1 MKFED
6 RYHSAVRTS
15 NLKSEEKTTFSASDI
30 MGAAGLASK
39 PRTASETSDSRPGQP
54 LAMALLRLLS
64 GDNHASAEVLAILS
78 VKVIGKAHRVGP
90 DIEQPAALMLSAL
103 VLGHFRDRRCRSC
116 KGHGFELIKGAPAIG
131 DKQCLQCDGTGNRPF
146 DAMFTA
152 DRVDLARW
160 LAAELD
166 RELAKAGP
174 AAMAALAPRLVL

>member
-54 LAMALLRLLS
+54 LAMALLRLLT

-78 VKVIGKAHRVGP
+78 VKVIGKAHRLGP
-90 DIEQPAALMLSAL
+90 EIEQPAALMLSAL
-103 VLGHFRDRRCRSC
+103 VLGHFRDGRCRSC

-131 DKQCLQCDGTGNRPF
+131 DKQCPQCDGTGNRPF
-146 DAMFTA
+146 DAMFTT
-152 DRVDLARW
+152 DRIDLARW

-174 AAMAALAPRLVL
+174 AAMAALAPRLIL

>member
-6 RYHSAVRTS
+6 RYHSSVRTS
-15 NLKSEEKTTFSASDI
+15 NLKSEAKTTFSSSDVL
-30 MGAAGLASK
+30 GAAGLAGK
-39 PRTASETSDSRPGQP
+39 TRRASETSDSRPGQP
-54 LAMALLRLLS
+54 LAMALMRLLT

-78 VKVIGKAHRVGP
+78 VKVIGKAHRIGP
-90 DIEQPAALMLSAL
+90 EIEQPAALMLSAL
-103 VLGHFRDRRCRSC
+103 VLGHFRDQRCRSC

-131 DKQCLQCDGTGNRPF
+131 DKQCTHCDGTGNRPF
-146 DAMFTA
+146 DAMFKA
-152 DRVDLARW
+152 ERVDLARW